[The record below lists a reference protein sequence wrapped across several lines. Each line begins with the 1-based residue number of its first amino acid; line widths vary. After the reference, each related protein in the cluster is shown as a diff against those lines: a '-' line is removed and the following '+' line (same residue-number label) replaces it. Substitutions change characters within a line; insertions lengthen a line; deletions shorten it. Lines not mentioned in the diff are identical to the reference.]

1 MGPDASRPDGRSA
14 GRARW
19 GCGRR
24 VAAGAAVALGA
35 AGLPGLALALAHGE
49 RSGVPGLA
57 EAWTLSPLILLPLAV
72 FAGLYVLGLRRLWRG
87 GHPGRGVSLAE
98 ATAFAGGAGALFL
111 AAVWPFD
118 ALGNWSLAA
127 HMAQHMLLLAVAP
140 PLLLAA
146 RPRAAL
152 AAALPPA
159 WSRVLHR
166 GLHAC
171 AVRPLHSLA
180 GATLANVAV
189 MWGWHMPAALAL
201 ALASE
206 PVHWLM
212 HASFLGAGL
221 WLWTLLW
228 QRLRDDAAGGAL
240 AGTVAI
246 VVVMMQMGFL
256 GALLTFSRRALYPYY
271 AARAPALDL
280 DVLVDQ
286 QLAGLIMWV
295 PSCLPYLAGAIWLLA
310 REFGRLRQ
318 SGRGGTQSGRSGVD
332 GG

>member
-1 MGPDASRPDGRSA
+1 MDPVTGEGNCPRPPGWGRVGVGGSRSTTAPLFA
-14 GRARW
+14 GRAAL
-19 GCGRR
+19 
-24 VAAGAAVALGA
+24 AAACAA
-35 AGLPGLALALAHGE
+35 PGLAQAHETGD
-49 RSGVPGLA
+49 GVPDLA
-57 EAWTLSPLILLPLAV
+57 TAWTLSPLLLVPLAL
-72 FAGLYVLGLRRLWRG
+72 FAGLYLRGLWRLWRG
-87 GHPGRGVSLAE
+87 GHAGRGVSRAE
-98 ATAFAGGAGALFL
+98 AAGFVGGMLALLLAG
-111 AAVWPFD
+111 VWPFD
-118 ALGNWSLAA
+118 ALGEWSLAA

-152 AAALPPA
+152 AAALPPD
-159 WSRVLHR
+159 WSRALHR
-166 GLHAC
+166 GLQAC
-171 AVRPLHSLA
+171 ATAPLRSLA
-180 GATLANVAV
+180 AATLANVAV

-206 PVHWLM
+206 AVHWLM
-212 HASFLGAGL
+212 HASFLAAGL

-256 GALLTFSRRALYPYY
+256 GALLTFSRRALYPFY
-271 AARAPALDL
+271 AGRAPRLGL
-280 DVLVDQ
+280 DVLADQ

-318 SGRGGTQSGRSGVD
+318 TR
-332 GG
+332 

>member
-1 MGPDASRPDGRSA
+1 MP
-14 GRARW
+14 
-19 GCGRR
+19 
-24 VAAGAAVALGA
+24 
-35 AGLPGLALALAHGE
+35 ALAHDRGH
-49 RSGVPGLA
+49 GVPDLA
-57 EAWTLSPLILLPLAV
+57 SAWTLSPLLLVPLTL
-72 FAGLYVLGLRRLWRG
+72 FAALYLLGLYRLWRG
-87 GHPGRGVSLAE
+87 GHAGRGISRAE
-98 ATAFAGGAGALFL
+98 ASAFGGGMLALLL
-111 AAVWPFD
+111 ATVWPFD
-118 ALGNWSLAA
+118 ALGEWSLAA

-152 AAALPPA
+152 AAALPA
-159 WSRVLHR
+159 DASRTLHR
-166 GLHAC
+166 LAQAF
-171 AVRPLHSLA
+171 AVAPLRSLSA
-180 GATLANVAV
+180 ATMANVAV
-189 MWGWHMPAALAL
+189 MWGWHLPAALEL

-212 HASFLGAGL
+212 HASFLAAGL

-228 QRLRDDAAGGAL
+228 QRLRDDATGGAL

-256 GALLTFSRRALYPYY
+256 GALLTFSRRALFPYY
-271 AARAPALDL
+271 AERAPQLGL

-286 QLAGLIMWV
+286 QLAGLVMWV

-318 SGRGGTQSGRSGVD
+318 PR
-332 GG
+332 

>member
-1 MGPDASRPDGRSA
+1 MGLAEGGRGGLRGGAPGTVWVSPA
-14 GRARW
+14 LATVLW
-19 GCGRR
+19 
-24 VAAGAAVALGA
+24 AIPAAAVAHDGGHGVPRLA
-35 AGLPGLALALAHGE
+35 TAWTFPPLLLVPLALF
-49 RSGVPGLA
+49 V
-57 EAWTLSPLILLPLAV
+57 
-72 FAGLYVLGLRRLWRG
+72 GLYVLGLRRLWRG
-87 GHPGRGVSLAE
+87 GHGGRGVSRAEGAAFGGGVLALLL
-98 ATAFAGGAGALFL
+98 AT
-111 AAVWPFD
+111 VWPFD
-118 ALGNWSLAA
+118 ALGEWSLAA

-152 AAALPPA
+152 AAALPAA
-159 WSRVLHR
+159 WAR
-166 GLHAC
+166 GLHRCARAC
-171 AVRPLHSLA
+171 AIPPLRSLA

-189 MWGWHMPAALAL
+189 MWGWHMPAALEL

-206 PVHWLM
+206 AVHWLM

-256 GALLTFSRRALYPYY
+256 GALLTFSRRALYPFY
-271 AARAPALDL
+271 AARAPELGL
-280 DVLVDQ
+280 DVLADQ

-318 SGRGGTQSGRSGVD
+318 AR
-332 GG
+332 